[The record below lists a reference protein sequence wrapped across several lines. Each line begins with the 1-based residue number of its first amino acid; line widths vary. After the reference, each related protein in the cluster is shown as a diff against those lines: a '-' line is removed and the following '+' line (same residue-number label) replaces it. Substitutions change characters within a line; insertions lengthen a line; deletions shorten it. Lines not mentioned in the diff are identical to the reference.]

1 MLSSEEIRRCGGVR
15 AAREV
20 RRACRKLTTLF
31 GWREDPPSPVFHAVN
46 GELGLFVWDG
56 SGYRF
61 ECYIV
66 DEEDSESS
74 ERRDGR

>member
-31 GWREDPPSPVFHAVN
+31 GWREDPPTPLLHGVN
-46 GELGLFVWDG
+46 GELGLFEWDG
-56 SGYRF
+56 SRYQF
-61 ECYIV
+61 KCYIID
-66 DEEDSESS
+66 DEG
-74 ERRDGR
+74 DGDDETGEG